1 MVRYDWPGNLRQMK
15 NTVMSA
21 TLLCRGDY
29 ISCRELPA
37 EIAGVSGAV
46 AVPLRNP
53 AGEEEQIRRA
63 LALAGGTSRRPPN
76 CSAST
81 ARPFTTNCTSTG
93 SSDAP
98 ACGIFPH
105 TCGAIPHFSTYRR
118 LWHVLLTAVIQ
129 WFSVFCPHGTPLGL
143 SKVRKVDGT
152 NYEPEE
158 MKWNLKSLRAMKKT
172 IVTMAALM
180 LMAGSAFACA
190 QQPEKKDASAA
201 TEAAAPA
208 TESPATDGQ
217 EKSESGDADKTDSTA
232 GESAKEENKV
242 ESTSTSEGNSSS
254 ASEASATSK

>member
-1 MVRYDWPGNLRQMK
+1 MPWLWP
-15 NTVMSA
+15 
-21 TLLCRGDY
+21 
-29 ISCRELPA
+29 
-37 EIAGVSGAV
+37 
-46 AVPLRNP
+46 
-53 AGEEEQIRRA
+53 
-63 LALAGGTSRRPPN
+63 GGTSRRPPN

-208 TESPATDGQ
+208 ADTQ
-217 EKSESGDADKTDSTA
+217 EKSAADDAGKTDSTA
-232 GESAKEENKV
+232 GESAKEESKV
-242 ESTSTSEGNSSS
+242 ESEGSSEGNSSS
-254 ASEASATSK
+254 ASEAPASSAE

>member
-1 MVRYDWPGNLRQMK
+1 MPWLWP
-15 NTVMSA
+15 
-21 TLLCRGDY
+21 
-29 ISCRELPA
+29 
-37 EIAGVSGAV
+37 
-46 AVPLRNP
+46 
-53 AGEEEQIRRA
+53 
-63 LALAGGTSRRPPN
+63 GGTSRRPPN

-201 TEAAAPA
+201 TEAAAPPA
-208 TESPATDGQ
+208 TESPATDEQ

-254 ASEASATSK
+254 ASEASDSAK

>member
-1 MVRYDWPGNLRQMK
+1 MRLRVEFS
-15 NTVMSA
+15 TYLWRDS
-21 TLLCRGDY
+21 TL
-29 ISCRELPA
+29 
-37 EIAGVSGAV
+37 
-46 AVPLRNP
+46 
-53 AGEEEQIRRA
+53 
-63 LALAGGTSRRPPN
+63 
-76 CSAST
+76 
-81 ARPFTTNCTSTG
+81 
-93 SSDAP
+93 
-98 ACGIFPH
+98 
-105 TCGAIPHFSTYRR
+105 STYRR

-129 WFSVFCPHGTPLGL
+129 RFFVFCPHGTPLGL

-208 TESPATDGQ
+208 TESPATDEQ

-254 ASEASATSK
+254 ASEASDSAK

>member
-1 MVRYDWPGNLRQMK
+1 
-15 NTVMSA
+15 
-21 TLLCRGDY
+21 
-29 ISCRELPA
+29 
-37 EIAGVSGAV
+37 
-46 AVPLRNP
+46 
-53 AGEEEQIRRA
+53 
-63 LALAGGTSRRPPN
+63 
-76 CSAST
+76 
-81 ARPFTTNCTSTG
+81 
-93 SSDAP
+93 
-98 ACGIFPH
+98 
-105 TCGAIPHFSTYRR
+105 
-118 LWHVLLTAVIQ
+118 LLTAVIQ

-208 TESPATDGQ
+208 TESATDGQ

>member
-1 MVRYDWPGNLRQMK
+1 VEFFHIP
-15 NTVMSA
+15 
-21 TLLCRGDY
+21 
-29 ISCRELPA
+29 
-37 EIAGVSGAV
+37 V
-46 AVPLRNP
+46 ARFH
-53 AGEEEQIRRA
+53 
-63 LALAGGTSRRPPN
+63 T
-76 CSAST
+76 
-81 ARPFTTNCTSTG
+81 
-93 SSDAP
+93 
-98 ACGIFPH
+98 FPH
-105 TCGAIPHFSTYRR
+105 TAD
-118 LWHVLLTAVIQ
+118 VLLTAVIQ

-208 TESPATDGQ
+208 GQ

>member
-1 MVRYDWPGNLRQMK
+1 MRLR
-15 NTVMSA
+15 VEFFH
-21 TLLCRGDY
+21 
-29 ISCRELPA
+29 IP
-37 EIAGVSGAV
+37 V
-46 AVPLRNP
+46 AR
-53 AGEEEQIRRA
+53 
-63 LALAGGTSRRPPN
+63 
-76 CSAST
+76 
-81 ARPFTTNCTSTG
+81 F
-93 SSDAP
+93 
-98 ACGIFPH
+98 H
-105 TCGAIPHFSTYRR
+105 TFSTYRR

>member
-1 MVRYDWPGNLRQMK
+1 
-15 NTVMSA
+15 
-21 TLLCRGDY
+21 
-29 ISCRELPA
+29 
-37 EIAGVSGAV
+37 
-46 AVPLRNP
+46 
-53 AGEEEQIRRA
+53 
-63 LALAGGTSRRPPN
+63 
-76 CSAST
+76 
-81 ARPFTTNCTSTG
+81 
-93 SSDAP
+93 
-98 ACGIFPH
+98 
-105 TCGAIPHFSTYRR
+105 
-118 LWHVLLTAVIQ
+118 LLTAVIQ
-129 WFSVFCPHGTPLGL
+129 RFFVFCPHGTPLGL

-208 TESPATDGQ
+208 TESPATDEQ

-254 ASEASATSK
+254 ASEAPASSAE